1 MAFVEKGRAATLID
15 VARQARVGKT
25 TASDALSG
33 TGRVSA
39 ATRDAVLKAA
49 HDLGY
54 RPNNAARALRNATT
68 GTIALYI
75 PEAPTRSSYYMAFV
89 FGVLEFSAQRDYDV
103 TVITGSAVPQRERI
117 PRVDGLIVAD
127 PFSGDRYAQ
136 RLLESGLPTVS
147 AEHAL
152 EGAHADAVVYSQH
165 ERAMRQLLDH
175 LYESGARR
183 PALIVPGGESD
194 WASAIT
200 RGYTGWCDER
210 GVSTATATVPY
221 VPTGTQMEAATD
233 VLLERHPEL
242 DSLVCA
248 PADTA
253 GIVLRHLRKRGRIV
267 GGDLLLAA
275 CTDSP
280 TMMLADPAITAI
292 DSLPR
297 EAGMRCAEL
306 LFDLMSGNAEPGAEV
321 EIPYRIEPRASSARL
336 LH

>member
-1 MAFVEKGRAATLID
+1 MCLVETGRAATLID
-15 VARQARVGKT
+15 VARRAQVGKT

-33 TGRVSA
+33 SGRVSA
-39 ATRDAVLKAA
+39 ATRDAVLTAA
-49 HDLGY
+49 RELGY

-89 FGVLEFSAQRDYDV
+89 FGVLEYAAQRDYDV
-103 TVITGSAVPQRERI
+103 TVITGSAVPRRERI

-136 RLLESGLPTVS
+136 LLLESGLPTVS

-152 EGAHADAVVYSQH
+152 EGAHADAVVFSQH
-165 ERAMRQLLDH
+165 ERAMRELLDVLH
-175 LYESGARR
+175 RSGARH
-183 PALIVPGGESD
+183 PGLIVPSGESD

-200 RGYTGWCDER
+200 RGYVGWCSEHEAGR
-210 GVSTATATVPY
+210 AVATVPY
-221 VPTGTQMEAATD
+221 VPTPALMEEATD
-233 VLLERHPEL
+233 ALLTEHPEL
-242 DSLVCA
+242 DAIICA

-253 GIVLRHLRKRGRIV
+253 GIVQRHLRARGRVV
-267 GGDLLLAA
+267 GADMLLAA

-280 TMMLADPAITAI
+280 MMMLADPPITAI

-297 EAGMRCAEL
+297 EAGMRCAEV
-306 LFDLMSGNAEPGAEV
+306 LFALMAGELEVGAEV
-321 EIPYRIEPRASSARL
+321 EIPYLVQPRASSGTPA
-336 LH
+336 